1 MPKAVVLLALL
12 MVIVPMIFGQ
22 STGNI
27 SGYVRDSTGS
37 VLPGTTV
44 TAVMTEQ
51 TTTRT
56 TQTDNEG
63 FFNFIA
69 MPAGHYTIT
78 FDASGFEREVRSNVE
93 LTVSQDVRVDAQLA
107 VGSVTNQVVVTATV
121 PLVDTTSSSLSGLV
135 DDQRVVDLP
144 LNGRNII
151 GLAALIPGITESVQ
165 SCGQVLLRRS
175 RS

>member
-1 MPKAVVLLALL
+1 
-12 MVIVPMIFGQ
+12 
-22 STGNI
+22 
-27 SGYVRDSTGS
+27 
-37 VLPGTTV
+37 
-44 TAVMTEQ
+44 MTEQ

-151 GLAALIPGITESVQ
+151 GLAALIPGITGSVQ